1 VNSGV
6 HLVQWVHCQGSRL
19 TFVDMPRACARSG
32 CETLLHKSRSAAG
45 CVETGFAR
53 FVYCLGGRE
62 PQIVS
67 PSVEPNA
74 GAAQYWKLLHDA
86 LYGPSHPHSGLMRS
100 GEPNAQRRLEN
111 KLSLLHGL
119 RASGIWLED
128 ASISA
133 LYRAGKRVTRR
144 PSWDYY
150 VSEVVRSSAPVAVIV
165 IGEYVNRAIG
175 DAVREDLGDEVHVVE
190 QPNAWRSAAAS
201 FRFLSALKRC
211 RTAAAISCRRC
222 GPREKL
228 ELAPAG
234 TAQSNGRVPASCNT
248 HSMHFRV
255 TVLPRL

>member
-1 VNSGV
+1 
-6 HLVQWVHCQGSRL
+6 LD
-19 TFVDMPRACARSG
+19 FARRNI
-32 CETLLHKSRSAAG
+32 KSRSAAG

-165 IGEYVNRAIG
+165 IGEYVNRLAM
-175 DAVREDLGDEVHVVE
+175 
-190 QPNAWRSAAAS
+190 
-201 FRFLSALKRC
+201 LSAK
-211 RTAAAISCRRC
+211 ISVTKSMLSSSPTRGDRRQQVFGFC
-222 GPREKL
+222 QP
-228 ELAPAG
+228 
-234 TAQSNGRVPASCNT
+234 
-248 HSMHFRV
+248 
-255 TVLPRL
+255 